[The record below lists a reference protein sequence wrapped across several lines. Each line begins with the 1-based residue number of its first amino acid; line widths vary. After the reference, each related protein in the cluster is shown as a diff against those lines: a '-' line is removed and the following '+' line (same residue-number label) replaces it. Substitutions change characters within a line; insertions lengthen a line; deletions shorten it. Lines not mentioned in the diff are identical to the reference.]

1 MHRFVL
7 RLAVAFLTFVIGI
20 ASAASM
26 GVVNNI
32 LRYGAPNYF
41 GFKSDASSKVVRP
54 KRVVVESAPRYGRSC
69 LSHREMPRGP
79 VEPARSER

>member
-1 MHRFVL
+1 MHRFML

-26 GVVNNI
+26 GAVDNI
-32 LRYGAPNYF
+32 LRYGAPHYF
-41 GFKSDASSKVVRP
+41 DFKSDASSKAMRP

-69 LSHREMPRGP
+69 QSHKEVRRGP
-79 VEPARSER
+79 VEPVSSER